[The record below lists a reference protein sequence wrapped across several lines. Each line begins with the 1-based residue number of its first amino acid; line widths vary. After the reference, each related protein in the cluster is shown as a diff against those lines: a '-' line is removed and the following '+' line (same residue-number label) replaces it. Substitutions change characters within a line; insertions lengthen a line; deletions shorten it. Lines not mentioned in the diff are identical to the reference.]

1 MSHQR
6 RLGLACGIAALL
18 LILLPPPAPA
28 ETPAL
33 LVADLVP
40 SQVSASSFP
49 SPVATLGGVAYFT
62 AEDTLHGRELW
73 RTEGTPETTLLVADL
88 CPGSCPSFPKAA
100 VVGNQLFVYSNTGDG
115 GALFISGA
123 TAPGTRLVPRFVD
136 VASMSSTIIALD
148 DRAWFVLIDSQP
160 YAYRLWQSDGTGAGT
175 APWPVDCGGGGAAPP
190 PRRVPPR

>member
-40 SQVSASSFP
+40 SHVSASSCP
-49 SPVATLGGVAYFT
+49 SPVTTLGGVAYFT

-100 VVGNQLFVYSNTGDG
+100 VVGNQLFVYANTGDG
-115 GALFISGA
+115 GALFTSDG
-123 TAPGTRLVPRFVD
+123 TAAGTRLVHRLVD
-136 VASMSSTIIALD
+136 AVSMSGTIGPFRARPWFALL
-148 DRAWFVLIDSQP
+148 RSQ
-160 YAYRLWQSDGTGAGT
+160 ATS
-175 APWPVDCGGGGAAPP
+175 
-190 PRRVPPR
+190 